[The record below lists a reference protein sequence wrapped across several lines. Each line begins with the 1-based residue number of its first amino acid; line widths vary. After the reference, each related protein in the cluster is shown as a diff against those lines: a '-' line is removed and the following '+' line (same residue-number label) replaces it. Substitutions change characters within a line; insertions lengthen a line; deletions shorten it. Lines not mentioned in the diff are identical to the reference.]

1 MSCKYLK
8 MALLTLASVMSWVS
22 HAQTREI
29 SGKVVDADGADLQ
42 FVNVVLL
49 SLPDSLIVTG
59 TMTDEQGLFRMT
71 AGLNR
76 AVVQLSCLGY
86 KTLHLPVAEVDGQMV
101 HMVEDNAVLA
111 EVVVKGILPKTKLTG
126 NSMITTIQG
135 TVLSNSGSAHDILSK
150 VPGMTQ
156 RDDRLEV
163 IGKGSPVFYI
173 NGRKVQDLEELKVLH
188 SSQVQNIEVIAN
200 PGAAYDASVSAVVRI
215 RTLKIQG
222 DGFGFDISAG
232 NDQDLQYGYSD
243 PATTLN
249 FKYRRN
255 FIDIFGMVNYRNN
268 NMVNISN
275 PVQES
280 NFMQNSQLINI
291 FQDSHFTSHD
301 VKRRINANLGFNW
314 QIGNDHSVGV
324 RIERQDMFDS
334 YNEYTIGNIMEYY
347 NRNDALSDFKDENS
361 SSEYERYLQPY
372 SWNGNAYYNGQM
384 GKLNVDLNVDFVS
397 RKQGGDSEIS
407 ETLMNGDK
415 RTMTQEYMTLT
426 EFWAGKLI
434 LSYPIWR
441 GQLQAGTEL
450 SFVDRSSY
458 FSMSGYPL
466 PSVDSHVDENNMA
479 GFANY
484 SFSLPKV
491 GNFSAGLRYE
501 YVGFDYS
508 DRLNPDQNLSR
519 YTSDFFPSVSW
530 SSQFG
535 QIRTSLAYSA
545 RIARPSYERLNENI
559 NYINSYSLE
568 QGNSKLKN
576 ETIYEVSANVG
587 WQWLNL
593 FAAYERR
600 DNTITNG
607 FYLYN
612 DDGVVLLKQINLDT
626 PLRNVAAFL
635 SAAPTWGCY
644 SPNWTLGVQRYF
656 YTQTLPDPSE
666 PSGQRTLTAK
676 KPVFFMDFNNTFR
689 FRHSWQVEANLN
701 VMTKGD
707 MMNFAFLA
715 DTYNLGITV
724 QKCWLK
730 NDALCLRATV
740 SDVLLHRTTNMLLDS
755 GYNTLRQTSSQ
766 NYHRLNI
773 TLRYTFNS
781 SSNKYKGSGAGT
793 EAQSRL

>member
-8 MALLTLASVMSWVS
+8 MALLTLASVMSWAS

-71 AGLNR
+71 ADLNR
-76 AVVQLSCLGY
+76 AVVQLSSLGY

-232 NDQDLQYGYSD
+232 NNQDLQYGYSD
-243 PATTLN
+243 PAMTLN

-255 FIDIFGMVNYRNN
+255 SIDVFGMVNYRNN
-268 NMVNISN
+268 NMVNVSN

-361 SSEYERYLQPY
+361 SSGYERYLQPY

-397 RKQGGDSEIS
+397 RKQGRDSEIL

-535 QIRTSLAYSA
+535 QVRTSLAYSA
-545 RIARPSYERLNENI
+545 RIARPSYEKLSENI

-576 ETIYEVSANVG
+576 ETIYEVSASVG

-612 DDGVVLLKQINLDT
+612 DEGVVLLKQINLDT
-626 PLRNVAAFL
+626 PLRNIAAFL

-644 SPNWTLGVQRYF
+644 SPNWTLGVQRFF
-656 YTQTLPDPSE
+656 YTRTLPDPSE
-666 PSGQRTLTAK
+666 PSGQRTLTTR

-689 FRHSWQVEANLN
+689 FRHSWQIEANLN

-707 MMNFAFLA
+707 MMNFVFLA

-740 SDVLLHRTTNMLLDS
+740 SDVLLHRTTNVLLDS

-766 NYHRLNI
+766 NYHGLNI

-781 SSNKYKGSGAGT
+781 SINKYKGSGAGT

>member
-1 MSCKYLK
+1 MKINILK
-8 MALLTLASVMSWVS
+8 WTSLVTALVMSGVTF
-22 HAQTREI
+22 AQTKNV
-29 SGKVVDADGADLQ
+29 SGKVVDEEGKGLP

-49 SLPDSLIVTG
+49 SLPDSTIVHG
-59 TMTDEQGLFRMT
+59 TVTDGDGMFSISADISGGVL
-71 AGLNR
+71 
-76 AVVQLSCLGY
+76 QLSMLGY
-86 KTLHLPVAEVDGQMV
+86 ETVSIPIEEVKGQTIVME
-101 HMVEDNAVLA
+101 EDMDVLGEA
-111 EVVVKGILPKTKLTG
+111 VVKGFMPKTRLTG

-135 TVLSNSGSAHDILSK
+135 TVLGNAGTAHEMLSK

-156 RDDRLEV
+156 RDDKLEV
-163 IGKGSPVFYI
+163 IGKGAPVFYV
-173 NGRKVQDLEELKVLH
+173 NGRKVQDIDELKNLH
-188 SSQVQNIEVIAN
+188 SDEIHNVEVITN
-200 PGAAYDASVSAVVRI
+200 PGAMYDATVSSVVRI
-215 RTLKIQG
+215 RTVRKHG
-222 DGFGFDISAG
+222 EGFGFNLTAG

-255 FIDIFGMVNYRNN
+255 SIDVFGMVNYRNS
-268 NMVNISN
+268 NMVNVSN

-291 FQDSHFTSHD
+291 FQDSHFTTHD

-314 QIGNDHSVGV
+314 QISNDHSVGV
-324 RIERQDMFDS
+324 RVERQDMFDS
-334 YNEYTIGNIMEYY
+334 YNEYTIGNIIEYY
-347 NRNDALSDFKDENS
+347 NRNDPQSDFKNENS
-361 SSEYERYLQPY
+361 SSGYERYLQPY
-372 SWNGNAYYNGQM
+372 SWNGNAYYNGQV

-397 RKQGGDSEIS
+397 RKQGRDSEIS
-407 ETLMNGDK
+407 ETGMNGEQHA
-415 RTMTQEYMTLT
+415 MTQKHMTTT
-426 EFWAGKLI
+426 ELWAGKLV
-434 LSYPIWR
+434 LSHPIWK
-441 GQLQAGTEL
+441 GQIQAGTEL

-635 SAAPTWGCY
+635 SAAPIWGCY

-781 SSNKYKGSGAGT
+781 SNNKYKGTGAGV
-793 EAQSRL
+793 EAQSRM

>member
-1 MSCKYLK
+1 
-8 MALLTLASVMSWVS
+8 MALLTLASVMSWAS

-29 SGKVVDADGADLQ
+29 AGKVVDADGADLQ

-71 AGLNR
+71 ADLNR
-76 AVVQLSCLGY
+76 AVVQLSSLGY

-232 NDQDLQYGYSD
+232 NNQDLQYGYSD
-243 PATTLN
+243 PAMTLN

-255 FIDIFGMVNYRNN
+255 SIDVFGMVNYRNN
-268 NMVNISN
+268 NMVNVSN

-334 YNEYTIGNIMEYY
+334 YNEYTIGNIIEYY

-384 GKLNVDLNVDFVS
+384 GKLNIDLNVDFVS
-397 RKQGGDSEIS
+397 RKQGRDSEIS

-441 GQLQAGTEL
+441 GQLQAGAEL

-535 QIRTSLAYSA
+535 QVRTSLAYSA
-545 RIARPSYERLNENI
+545 RIARPSYEKLSENI

-576 ETIYEVSANVG
+576 ETIYEVSASVG

-612 DDGVVLLKQINLDT
+612 DEGVVLLKQINLDT
-626 PLRNVAAFL
+626 PLRNIAVFL

-644 SPNWTLGVQRYF
+644 SPNWTLGVQRFF
-656 YTQTLPDPSE
+656 YTRTLPDPSE
-666 PSGQRTLTAK
+666 PSGQRTLTTR

-689 FRHSWQVEANLN
+689 FRHSWQIEANLN

-707 MMNFAFLA
+707 MMNFVFLA

-740 SDVLLHRTTNMLLDS
+740 SDVLLHRTTNIFLDS
-755 GYNTLRQTSSQ
+755 GYNTLRQTSNQ
-766 NYHRLNI
+766 NYHGLNI